1 MTSLSE
7 NLRQARFLRRL
18 SYAMHAFLVV
28 MHAILLVV
36 CLLHLEENVVVSLTD
51 NDSFGDLTS
60 TAVTVSATLF
70 ATVCPTTTLT
80 LAEVLMP

>member
-7 NLRQARFLRRL
+7 NFREARFLRRL

-28 MHAILLVV
+28 MQVILLVV

-51 NDSFGDLTS
+51 NDSFGDLTLIS
-60 TAVTVSATLF
+60 RPLPSPCRPRSPRRYA
-70 ATVCPTTTLT
+70 
-80 LAEVLMP
+80 